1 MDLPRARRTQTESD
15 CVPVS
20 VSRKKR
26 FEPAN
31 NQQPLITSRLV
42 VDRHSHRTTMVVTTR
57 AKTEPRPRPPPPD
70 LSSHP
75 YEEELITRF
84 LRPRAAAST
93 TTDHPCASASFVHD
107 ADVYSACPDE
117 LTSRNNGD
125 DDGAWYFLSAVRAKT
140 RDGQRKA
147 RTVDTGEGC
156 WHSEAGAKPVVD
168 ETGWLLGH
176 RQSFSF
182 VTKVDGGRVRSG
194 WLMVELSLDADDD
207 VDENATDM
215 VLCKIYFSPR
225 ARLNGRGAPTSSSAA
240 GRKRKAAV
248 DDKKNPTLSRQRRR
262 RVDDTTSDAEEKDRN
277 KGGEM
282 ANDEEE
288 ELWAD
293 DSSFSWWMRNMDQ
306 LMKEYNIV
314 DRPDEEI
321 QKTHGVYEYMKFL
334 NRDYGSSSCPKVQ
347 DDEDYFQNRT
357 PAATALNFRVTYAV
371 PWHRKKRNA
380 GRCSDPDASTGSHS
394 IFFSNSDS
402 SPLPDLSVSPN
413 QGHSTAAAAATAMV
427 RSPSAANKSPS
438 AAFQSHPTDLE
449 LVNSYLRPWVETGLK
464 AGPFIHEAD
473 VYAADPADLTR
484 RFAPAVAQDGEK
496 AWYFFTPLRHKS
508 VRGKRKARTVATGG
522 GCWHNEA
529 KSKPV
534 CTRLNGKVQ
543 IGHRQSFSF
552 VNKEGGQRV
561 RTGWL
566 MMELRLLREG
576 AGERAQAEDAVGNLV
591 LCKVYR
597 SPRNPEPPVDR
608 DHGLKVEAA
617 DGDDESSGAT
627 EEEDDSSDEPQATAA
642 AVASG
647 LKKKSEDE
655 ESSEATVAAPS
666 RHSKAGDEISGAAAA
681 PGRKEKAAG
690 DEDSAETSAAAPAR
704 KRKAPEDENSG
715 AAAAEAA
722 TPAPK
727 RTASGSSSPG
737 AAPAPASTEMQCPNC
752 GIHLAVT
759 LKRPETKSET
769 EIAKGEPAPGTSDA
783 LPQGGDSRGSS
794 EKDVRFHQFL

>member
-1 MDLPRARRTQTESD
+1 
-15 CVPVS
+15 
-20 VSRKKR
+20 
-26 FEPAN
+26 
-31 NQQPLITSRLV
+31 
-42 VDRHSHRTTMVVTTR
+42 MVVTTR

-117 LTSRNNGD
+117 LTSRFAPARASNNGD

-321 QKTHGVYEYMKFL
+321 QKTHGVY
-334 NRDYGSSSCPKVQ
+334 
-347 DDEDYFQNRT
+347 
-357 PAATALNFRVTYAV
+357 
-371 PWHRKKRNA
+371 
-380 GRCSDPDASTGSHS
+380 DA
-394 IFFSNSDS
+394 
-402 SPLPDLSVSPN
+402 
-413 QGHSTAAAAATAMV
+413 Q
-427 RSPSAANKSPS
+427 
-438 AAFQSHPTDLE
+438 
-449 LVNSYLRPWVETGLK
+449 
-464 AGPFIHEAD
+464 
-473 VYAADPADLTR
+473 
-484 RFAPAVAQDGEK
+484 
-496 AWYFFTPLRHKS
+496 
-508 VRGKRKARTVATGG
+508 
-522 GCWHNEA
+522 
-529 KSKPV
+529 
-534 CTRLNGKVQ
+534 
-543 IGHRQSFSF
+543 
-552 VNKEGGQRV
+552 
-561 RTGWL
+561 
-566 MMELRLLREG
+566 
-576 AGERAQAEDAVGNLV
+576 
-591 LCKVYR
+591 
-597 SPRNPEPPVDR
+597 
-608 DHGLKVEAA
+608 HGL
-617 DGDDESSGAT
+617 S
-627 EEEDDSSDEPQATAA
+627 
-642 AVASG
+642 
-647 LKKKSEDE
+647 
-655 ESSEATVAAPS
+655 
-666 RHSKAGDEISGAAAA
+666 
-681 PGRKEKAAG
+681 
-690 DEDSAETSAAAPAR
+690 
-704 KRKAPEDENSG
+704 
-715 AAAAEAA
+715 
-722 TPAPK
+722 
-727 RTASGSSSPG
+727 
-737 AAPAPASTEMQCPNC
+737 
-752 GIHLAVT
+752 
-759 LKRPETKSET
+759 
-769 EIAKGEPAPGTSDA
+769 
-783 LPQGGDSRGSS
+783 
-794 EKDVRFHQFL
+794 